1 MNMGP
6 QHPSAHGV
14 FRAILTLEGE
24 TVVAVDA
31 VIGYLHRCHEKLAET
46 LTYVQYPSIAS
57 KTDYVSAMT
66 AELTYVSAVE
76 KVGKI
81 DVPRRAQYLR
91 VLAAELQRVAS
102 HCLWLGTWCMDMGG
116 ALGGGATV
124 FLYAIRE
131 RELILDLFEAL
142 TGARLLYGFHQV
154 GGVRYDLPAGWT
166 EQCRQ
171 TLNLIEQRLREYEAM
186 LEDNPFFLVRTQ
198 GVGVIS
204 RELALDVGV
213 CGPLIRGSG
222 IDYDVRRAEPYSSY
236 GEFTFKVPVETAGD
250 CYARYRVRMVEFR
263 ESIAIARQ
271 ALDGLPEGPISSRPG
286 VKSVGQVRVPK
297 GEGYARVEGARG
309 ELGCYL
315 VADGGAKPY
324 RLKWRGASF
333 CNLAVLPHIIP
344 GHKIADVVAI
354 MGSVDPVF
362 GESRQPA
369 GERRPSIRPLRWLS
383 VVPPILYH
391 AIAAFVVLNVVIGLV
406 TYVTLLERKFAAR
419 MQSRIGPY
427 YVGWPHGWLQP
438 IADALKLMMKEDIVP
453 NQADR
458 WVYNLAPL
466 VFLVPCM
473 LIFATIPFAPGL
485 GVADLNIGVLFFLAV
500 SSLEIVG
507 LFMGGWGSHNKYA
520 LLSAMRAV
528 NQIISYD
535 LPFVFVALIP
545 VVLAGSLQ
553 MSAIVAAQSGL
564 FGWFVFYPVLGQ
576 LAFVAFLVATLAA
589 ENRVPFDILEAE
601 SELVAGFR
609 VEYSGMKFAL
619 IQLAEYAHM
628 IGTSFL
634 GALLFL
640 GGWLGPGPEW
650 LGPLWFLLKAMFVFL
665 VVTWV
670 RWSFV
675 RIRVDQILAI
685 SWKLLLPISLVLL
698 LATAFVVAYRSAG
711 VA

>member
-1 MNMGP
+1 M
-6 QHPSAHGV
+6 
-14 FRAILTLEGE
+14 
-24 TVVAVDA
+24 
-31 VIGYLHRCHEKLAET
+31 
-46 LTYVQYPSIAS
+46 
-57 KTDYVSAMT
+57 
-66 AELTYVSAVE
+66 E

-91 VLAAELQRVAS
+91 VLAAELQRIAS

-124 FLYAIRE
+124 FLYCIRE

-154 GGVRYDLPAGWT
+154 GGVRYDLPAGWA

-171 TLNLIEQRLREYEAM
+171 TLDLIEQRLREYEAM

-204 RELALDVGV
+204 RELAQDVGV
-213 CGPLIRGSG
+213 SGPLIRGSG

-236 GEFTFKVPVETAGD
+236 EDFDFKVPVETAGD

-263 ESIAIARQ
+263 ESIAHRRARRSTGCPR
-271 ALDGLPEGPISSRPG
+271 ARSRRGPG

-297 GEGYARVEGARG
+297 GEGYTRVEGARG
-309 ELGCYL
+309 EIGCYL

-333 CNLAVLPHIIP
+333 SQPGGAAPHHP
-344 GHKIADVVAI
+344 RPQDRRRRRDHGL
-354 MGSVDPVF
+354 
-362 GESRQPA
+362 
-369 GERRPSIRPLRWLS
+369 RRPRLRRGRPMTEDGPR
-383 VVPPILYH
+383 
-391 AIAAFVVLNVVIGLV
+391 
-406 TYVTLLERKFAAR
+406 AAR
-419 MQSRIGPY
+419 TCLALSAHAGTASSR
-427 YVGWPHGWLQP
+427 PHGALYNGAANFLAQATHASSRP
-438 IADALKLMMKEDIVP
+438 HGALYNSAAAPLPRDHRVHRPERGDRPRHLRHAARAQVRRPHAVAHRPVLRRLAARLAAADRRRAQADDEGGHRP
-453 NQADR
+453 RPPADR
-458 WVYNLAPL
+458 WVYNLAPI

-507 LFMGGWGSHNKYA
+507 LFMGGWGSNNKYA

-535 LPFVFVALIP
+535 LPFIFAALIP

-553 MSAIVAAQSGL
+553 MSAIVAAQAGL

-576 LAFVAFLVATLAA
+576 LAFVALPGRHAGRREPRAVRHPGGGVRAGGRLPR
-589 ENRVPFDILEAE
+589 RVQRDE
-601 SELVAGFR
+601 VR
-609 VEYSGMKFAL
+609 
-619 IQLAEYAHM
+619 AHPARPS
-628 IGTSFL
+628 TR
-634 GALLFL
+634 
-640 GGWLGPGPEW
+640 
-650 LGPLWFLLKAMFVFL
+650 
-665 VVTWV
+665 T
-670 RWSFV
+670 
-675 RIRVDQILAI
+675 
-685 SWKLLLPISLVLL
+685 
-698 LATAFVVAYRSAG
+698 
-711 VA
+711 